1 MELNYFHIPK
11 VRCCC
16 S

>member
-1 MELNYFHIPK
+1 MELNYFHISK